1 MKKIILLIIFLQFVL
16 QSGEAKTFKTYHYVP
31 HQYNNVIYNS
41 RFGNQSNFRRYGVP
55 RYNYPSG
62 NYYYYNSKPLIY
74 KRGARQTIMPE
85 TNIGQFSGLKG
96 MENRIFNQTFE
107 NDSPQLRIER
117 LEQKVFGALQSG
129 ELDDRYSLLQNAVKS
144 YKVYSSNGYDV
155 PRQSYKNSYNNYD
168 GYRPPIF
175 TGSSGGGWKSML
187 LGNFRNQFTGMPTG
201 FTPAMD
207 PAYMDY
213 FEAERALMQNNQSD
227 SIRTRYGYHN
237 SNSSTSG
244 RTGVTIID

>member
-1 MKKIILLIIFLQFVL
+1 MRNLILLMLSLLFILQCV
-16 QSGEAKTFKTYHYVP
+16 EAKTFRTYHYVP
-31 HQYNNVIYNS
+31 HQCNNANYYGTW
-41 RFGNQSNFRRYGVP
+41 GNYGNFRRYGVP

-74 KRGARQTIMPE
+74 KRGARQVVSDE
-85 TNIGQFSGLKG
+85 TYVAGQFSGLKA

-107 NDSPQLRIER
+107 NEAPQFRIER
-117 LEQKVFGALQSG
+117 LEQKIFGALQSG
-129 ELDDRYSLLQNAVKS
+129 SLDDRYSLLQSAVKN
-144 YKVYSSNGYDV
+144 YKAYSANGYV
-155 PRQSYKNSYNNYD
+155 PRQTYDNYN

-175 TGSSGGGWKSML
+175 TGSTGGGWKSML

-213 FEAERALMQNNQSD
+213 FEAERAMMHNNESNGV
-227 SIRTRYGYHN
+227 RTRYGYRN
-237 SNSSTSG
+237 SNTSTSG
-244 RTGVTIID
+244 RTGVTILD

>member
-1 MKKIILLIIFLQFVL
+1 MRNLILLMLSLLFILQCV
-16 QSGEAKTFKTYHYVP
+16 EAKTFRTYHYVP
-31 HQYNNVIYNS
+31 HQCNNANYYGTW
-41 RFGNQSNFRRYGVP
+41 GNYGNFRRYGVP

-74 KRGARQTIMPE
+74 KRGARQVVSDE
-85 TNIGQFSGLKG
+85 TYVAGQFSGLKA

-107 NDSPQLRIER
+107 NEAPQFRIER
-117 LEQKVFGALQSG
+117 LEQKIFGALQSG
-129 ELDDRYSLLQNAVKS
+129 SLDDRYSLLQSAVKN
-144 YKVYSSNGYDV
+144 YKAYSANGYM
-155 PRQSYKNSYNNYD
+155 PRQTYDNYN

-175 TGSSGGGWKSML
+175 TGSTGGGWKSML

-213 FEAERALMQNNQSD
+213 FEAERAMMHNNESNGV
-227 SIRTRYGYHN
+227 RTRYGYRN
-237 SNSSTSG
+237 SNTSTSG
-244 RTGVTIID
+244 RTGVTILD